1 MSLVSTVRATRRT
14 PPISSLASLQS
25 TKWRPANQQNGVQRI
40 NTLALWLVW
49 PSMTAARSV
58 VFVEAGEV
66 DEFDVGAR
74 RGGADEVVAETVE

>member
-1 MSLVSTVRATRRT
+1 MT

-58 VFVEAGEV
+58 AFVEAGEV

-74 RGGADEVVAETVE
+74 GGGADEVVAGAFE